1 MKTIHFGKG
10 LLAVCLMAMACN
22 KEVVVP
28 EPTGN
33 IQCDVQLEF
42 IADVEPD
49 CYDVTVTADSV
60 STKGL
65 AGAFITKIQGESI
78 EGADTKAAP
87 VTSLTT
93 YGAFSLFGYIYDSWS
108 GSCKPEFMFGE
119 KVTYDSGKWRTQN
132 AFSSK
137 TGGKTVRFYSFAPY
151 GAEGLSVASTTAGPL
166 SFAYTV
172 PKAVSLQNDILVGS
186 SSEYSGELSSVGI
199 SFSHCLCAVTF
210 KTGTETLSGKIKSI
224 TLKGVYSTGTYTI
237 GSGWSGLSGK
247 DNFAFSTD
255 TQVTEGQQKDL
266 TGGES
271 TMMLLPQ
278 TVPAG
283 ATLEVV
289 VEYLGDTHTLSAPI
303 AGDLWTEGRQ
313 CVYMLS
319 FDSIA
324 GMHIS
329 MDPTSLSLNWG
340 EHKDIAITPKP
351 STQNWTNSIS
361 GTGLSAEKISSTV
374 LRITNNNISGT
385 DSNGSV
391 TVTTEDRRR
400 SATATISA
408 KSLQESI
415 SLSPTS
421 KTIAYGATETVSA
434 SGTYPN
440 GFSLNSPTGVTV
452 SKSGNTV
459 SLKNTTAS
467 YTATDVTLT
476 ATTALMS
483 RTASVSIHLS
493 AKPETISLSKSSL
506 SIGPSGTGTLTAS
519 GDYDSYTASLSSTTY
534 ATVSTSGNTITITNK
549 NNTYESKSVTLTV
562 KTAGDTK
569 ASASATI
576 TLEPLVDYVIGYEIS
591 AITLDKSS
599 VGAGGGTVTVSGG
612 AVTQK
617 WVSGKSVANY
627 KDASITV
634 VRTSANSSYPASVSG
649 KVITV
654 NSLGKSVVAEGTYD
668 VTVSFSEGG
677 ISATS
682 RTASFKQGANNR
694 YTGTKSTKNHTKT
707 GTITYGSKSY
717 GATTYGSKSYGTE
730 YVNSTDWGTKVTD
743 ADTYG
748 SWETTATSTEKY
760 DYAVSLSVTSWSPG
774 PEASSK
780 ANTVSASHYERAK
793 YDQRR
798 TITHNYHQPYTQ
810 HYYRKW
816 TRSASRTYTRSASQ
830 NCNYVEYRTDTFDS
844 GASEYVEENKSHT
857 ESWTDSGTETLADDT
872 GSEWYRDNNGTSYT
886 TADGGYGYQ
895 TTYGTGTKT
904 TDSVTPTSS
913 QSWLTYSSGNM
924 NVSENKSTSSRSA
937 TLSVTNGSASAS
949 CSVTQSKAEYDIVIN

>member
-1 MKTIHFGKG
+1 MRTIHFGKV
-10 LLAVCLMAMACN
+10 LLAVFTIATACN

-28 EPTGN
+28 EKTEK

-49 CYDVTVTADSV
+49 CYGVTVTADSIG
-60 STKGL
+60 TKGL
-65 AGAFITKIQGESI
+65 QGAFITKVQGESI
-78 EGADTKAAP
+78 EGTDTKAAP
-87 VTSLTT
+87 VTDLST
-93 YGAFSLFGYIYDSWS
+93 YGAFSMFGYIYDSWS
-108 GSCKPEFMFGE
+108 SSCKPGFMFGE
-119 KVTYDSGKWRTQN
+119 KVTYDSGKWKTQN
-132 AFSSK
+132 AFSTK
-137 TGGKTVRFYSFAPY
+137 TGGKKTRFYSYAPY
-151 GAEGLSVASTTAGPL
+151 GAEGMNVASTTAGPL
-166 SFAYTV
+166 SFTYTV
-172 PKAVSLQNDILVGS
+172 PKGVSLQNDILVGS

-199 SFSHCLCAVTF
+199 SFSHCLCAVSF
-210 KTGTETLSGKIKSI
+210 KTGTETLSGKVKSI

-247 DNFAFSTD
+247 DNFAFNTD
-255 TQVTEGQQKDL
+255 TEVTEGQQKAL

-278 TVPAG
+278 SVPAG
-283 ATLEVV
+283 ATIEVV
-289 VEYLGDTHTLSAPI
+289 VDYLGDTHTLSAPI
-303 AGDLWTEGRQ
+303 AGDLWAEGKQ
-313 CVYMLS
+313 CIYMLS

-329 MDPTSLSLNWG
+329 IDPTSLALNWG
-340 EHKDIAITPKP
+340 EHKDITVTPKP
-351 STQNWTNSIS
+351 GTQNWTSSIS

-400 SATATISA
+400 SATAAISA

-415 SLSPTS
+415 SLSPAS
-421 KTIAYGATETVSA
+421 KTIAYGATETVTA
-434 SGTYPN
+434 AGTYPN
-440 GFSLNSPTGVTV
+440 GFSLNAPDGVTI

-467 YTATDVTLT
+467 YRATDVTLT

-483 RTASVSIHLS
+483 KTASVAIHLS
-493 AKPETISLSKSSL
+493 AKPETISLSNSTL
-506 SIGPSGTGTLTAS
+506 SIGPSGTGTITAS
-519 GDYDSYTASLSSTTY
+519 GDYASYSASLSSTTY
-534 ATVSTSGNTITITNK
+534 ASVSTSGNTITITNK
-549 NNTYESKSVTLTV
+549 NTTYESKSVTLTV
-562 KTAGDTK
+562 TTAGDTK
-569 ASASATI
+569 ASASATV
-576 TLEPLVDYVIGYEIS
+576 TLEPLTDYVISYEIT

-612 AVTQK
+612 SVTQK
-617 WVSGKSVANY
+617 WASGKTVTGY
-627 KDASITV
+627 KDATITV
-634 VRTSANSSYPASVSG
+634 TRTAADSSYPASVNG

-654 NSLGKSVVAEGTYD
+654 GSLGKSVVSEGTYN
-668 VTVSFSEGG
+668 VTASFSEGG

-682 RTASFKQGANNR
+682 RTGSFKQGANSR
-694 YTGTKSTKNHTKT
+694 HTGTTSTKNHTKT
-707 GTITYGSKSY
+707 GAISYGAKSY
-717 GATTYGSKSYGTE
+717 GETTFGTKSYGPE

-760 DYAVSLSVTSWSPG
+760 DYAVSMSVTSWSPG
-774 PEASSK
+774 SEASSK
-780 ANTVSASHYERAK
+780 ANTISASHYERTK

-798 TITHNYHQPYTQ
+798 TITHNYHQDYTQ

-816 TRSASRTYTRSASQ
+816 SRSASRPYTRTASQ
-830 NCNYVEYRTDTFDS
+830 NCNYIEYRTDTFDS
-844 GASEYVEENKSHT
+844 GATEYVEESKSHT
-857 ESWTDSGTETLADDT
+857 ESWTDSGTETLSDDT
-872 GSEWYRDNNGTSYT
+872 GSEWYRDSSGTSRT

-895 TTYGTGTKT
+895 TTYSTGTQKS
-904 TDSVTPTSS
+904 DSVTPSS
-913 QSWLTYSSGNM
+913 NQSWLTYSGGNM
-924 NVSENKSTSSRSA
+924 KVSENASTSSRSA
-937 TLSVTNGSASAS
+937 TLSVSNGTASAS